1 MEFLDI
7 KNKKLTD
14 DEFNSIREEVLKTW
28 ETGEGVRDIKKG
40 IDYQKSLPET
50 KNFSLKLKKAKE
62 EKVTLVQPRA
72 GVGLVENHIELLKY
86 LENEGEADLLP
97 STIDSYTRQNQYENC
112 AEGIR
117 REKESMVDGMF
128 HPYLNGF
135 PAVNHGVE
143 GCRRVIEATKSP
155 VQVRHG
161 TPDARL
167 LAEITY
173 AGGFTSY
180 EGGGISYN
188 IPYAKN
194 IPIERTIKDWQYV
207 DRLTGIYEEAG
218 VHINRE
224 PYGPL
229 TGTLVPPCIS
239 HSVAIIEALRTDKIT
254 LNKPASAVAPVRI
267 RLRHAA
273 IYRRAAQP
281 NPQSP
286 GKRRHA
292 VTGIRARMIFPVPD
306 SRLKRPHQT
315 AAAEQACKCNRNHR
329 HAGGNPV
336 REIIRARC
344 KLAEFF
350 IFFITVSP
358 AGVQRVHDPQENRSG
373 GKPRKTSRQIAEH
386 SPEKR
391 AVHRINHIFAER
403 FHGSADDIA
412 FVQRFRITAH
422 DHAERLSCRRQISVF
437 QRAPDRFRMVNQ
449 APQGDADI
457 QPGTGKDSPAPY
469 IQPPAAP
476 C

>member
-72 GVGLVENHIELLKY
+72 GVGLVENHIELLQY

-180 EGGGISYN
+180 EGG
-188 IPYAKN
+188 
-194 IPIERTIKDWQYV
+194 
-207 DRLTGIYEEAG
+207 
-218 VHINRE
+218 
-224 PYGPL
+224 
-229 TGTLVPPCIS
+229 
-239 HSVAIIEALRTDKIT
+239 
-254 LNKPASAVAPVRI
+254 
-267 RLRHAA
+267 
-273 IYRRAAQP
+273 
-281 NPQSP
+281 
-286 GKRRHA
+286 
-292 VTGIRARMIFPVPD
+292 
-306 SRLKRPHQT
+306 
-315 AAAEQACKCNRNHR
+315 
-329 HAGGNPV
+329 
-336 REIIRARC
+336 
-344 KLAEFF
+344 
-350 IFFITVSP
+350 
-358 AGVQRVHDPQENRSG
+358 
-373 GKPRKTSRQIAEH
+373 
-386 SPEKR
+386 
-391 AVHRINHIFAER
+391 
-403 FHGSADDIA
+403 
-412 FVQRFRITAH
+412 
-422 DHAERLSCRRQISVF
+422 
-437 QRAPDRFRMVNQ
+437 
-449 APQGDADI
+449 
-457 QPGTGKDSPAPY
+457 
-469 IQPPAAP
+469 
-476 C
+476 